1 MTAVDYSE
9 LSVEKAKAF
18 NRAAVAAGRCEVR
31 QGDAV
36 RLDFPDETFDAVVS
50 NCVYQSI
57 PGDRQRYLLET
68 LRTLEKG
75 GTFALHDIFSKSKY
89 GDMRAFVKKL
99 RDMGCRQVEMI
110 DTTNGLFMKRSEAAR
125 TALSGSALPTG
136 RK

>member
-68 LRTLEKG
+68 LRTLEK
-75 GTFALHDIFSKSKY
+75 AAPSP
-89 GDMRAFVKKL
+89 
-99 RDMGCRQVEMI
+99 C
-110 DTTNGLFMKRSEAAR
+110 TTSSRNRN
-125 TALSGSALPTG
+125 TAICGPL
-136 RK
+136 